1 MHNAIAH
8 HMLHN
13 ATIGPA
19 EIDHPY
25 FQAFIK
31 GFRLPCKNHYTLPQA
46 SSIISRSFVGG
57 SYEFVMH
64 LSKTMIKDLNSLPIC
79 YFNQTTESTNM
90 ALQNAYRVVFGG
102 EFAFDAW
109 FEDFLLG
116 VGTPCPTLLDS
127 AKDRFNSVVKL
138 EDISESTFRLRSFAW
153 AISGVPRRILDYLKL
168 EVYLVEDDDAQYG
181 PGEGHSTSLQRYLLH
196 GTCSFPDYS
205 PHSEPATAYQAI
217 HNWLLLQIL
226 EAIGDYTII

>member
-153 AISGVPRRILDYLKL
+153 AISGVPRCILDYLKL
-168 EVYLVEDDDAQYG
+168 EVCG
-181 PGEGHSTSLQRYLLH
+181 SYLL
-196 GTCSFPDYS
+196 
-205 PHSEPATAYQAI
+205 
-217 HNWLLLQIL
+217 
-226 EAIGDYTII
+226 

>member
-1 MHNAIAH
+1 
-8 HMLHN
+8 
-13 ATIGPA
+13 
-19 EIDHPY
+19 
-25 FQAFIK
+25 
-31 GFRLPCKNHYTLPQA
+31 
-46 SSIISRSFVGG
+46 
-57 SYEFVMH
+57 
-64 LSKTMIKDLNSLPIC
+64 
-79 YFNQTTESTNM
+79 M

-168 EVYLVEDDDAQYG
+168 EVCLSNLVEDDDAQYG
-181 PGEGHSTSLQRYLLH
+181 PGEEHSTSLQWYLLH
-196 GTCSFPDYS
+196 GTCSFRTCLRKMHIPASYLIKLLKADYS

>member
-1 MHNAIAH
+1 MHNAIAY

-13 ATIGPA
+13 TTIGPA
-19 EIDHPY
+19 KIDHPY

-46 SSIISRSFVGG
+46 SS

-64 LSKTMIKDLNSLPIC
+64 LSKTMIKDLNSLPIR
-79 YFNQTTESTNM
+79 YFNETTELTNM

-116 VGTPCPTLLDS
+116 VGTPCPTLLNS

-138 EDISESTFRLRSFAW
+138 EDVSESTFRLRSFAW
-153 AISGVPRRILDYLKL
+153 AISGVPRCILDYLKL
-168 EVYLVEDDDAQYG
+168 EVCG
-181 PGEGHSTSLQRYLLH
+181 SYLL
-196 GTCSFPDYS
+196 
-205 PHSEPATAYQAI
+205 
-217 HNWLLLQIL
+217 
-226 EAIGDYTII
+226 